1 MTQAAPP
8 LGSRPDRLARRLA
21 RLPDAIKIQESLFA
35 LPFAY
40 TGMFLA
46 ADGLPTL
53 AQFLWITAAMI
64 GARTL
69 GMAANRLIDRRIDA
83 LNPRAAGRHLP
94 TGRVLASDMTAL
106 ALAGLALL
114 TVAAWRLNP
123 LALALVPAAAAYLVA
138 YPLTKRFTF
147 LANPMLGWA
156 LAIAPAAAWIGV
168 RGSLGWE
175 PVVLSAGVALWAGSF
190 DIIYHAQDY
199 DFHRERGLHS
209 VAARFGVRGA
219 FAAARA
225 MDVAAAAALVALGAA
240 MGLGWPYFAG
250 CAAAFAGLACKHAM
264 VSPADMSRMGAAF
277 FRINAFVSAAVMA
290 GTLAA
295 VLT

>member
-1 MTQAAPP
+1 MTPAAPGLAP
-8 LGSRPDRLARRLA
+8 RPDPLPRRLA
-21 RLPDAIKIQESLFA
+21 RLPDAIRVQESLFA

-40 TGMFLA
+40 TGMFMA
-46 ADGLPTL
+46 AGGLPTL
-53 AQFLWITAAMI
+53 SQFLWITAAMI

-94 TGRVLASDMTAL
+94 TGRVLASDMAAL

-114 TVAAWRLNP
+114 AVAAWRLNP
-123 LALALVPAAAAYLVA
+123 LALALVPVAAAYLVA
-138 YPLTKRFTF
+138 YPFAKRVTF

-190 DIIYHAQDY
+190 DIIYHAQDR

-209 VAARFGVRGA
+209 VAARFGVRPA
-219 FAAARA
+219 FAIARA
-225 MDVAAAAALVALGAA
+225 MDVAAGAALVALGAA
-240 MGLGWPYFAG
+240 MGLGWPYYVG
-250 CAAAFAGLACKHAM
+250 CAAAAAGLACKHLL
-264 VSPADMSRMGAAF
+264 VSPDDMSRMGMAF
-277 FRINAFVSAAVMA
+277 FRINAYVSTAVLA
-290 GTLAA
+290 GTLGA